1 MSKSKVVFALCMVA
15 FIAGCAAKKDDAVYA
30 DGAAV
35 SMIGCAAAIVA

>member
-35 SMIGCAAAIVA
+35 STEPTETGKYK